1 MKERLV
7 RGTPLASV
15 LRALRNQRRKGPLPE
30 LSSWEN
36 DLIERRVASTTW
48 YAVSVFD
55 SLLQRVHRFVY
66 DGSEAAAQN
75 MGRVYAR
82 ELIAAAPEPMVVRG
96 DALDTLARIPARWRT
111 QYNFGELNVSPL
123 PAREGEHGVR
133 VRVASFPDMSA
144 CHGHALIGFTHEL
157 AERAGATEIR
167 LQIEERPWM
176 HNPLL
181 SYTLTWS
188 SEPK

>member
-15 LRALRNQRRKGPLPE
+15 LRALRVHGRKRPLPE
-30 LSSWEN
+30 LSSWEK
-36 DLIERRVASTTW
+36 DLIGRKVAPTTW
-48 YAVSVFD
+48 YAVTVFD
-55 SLLQRVHRFVY
+55 SLLQLVHRFVY

-75 MGRVYAR
+75 MGRVFAR
-82 ELIAAAPEPMVVRG
+82 ELIARSSEAIVVVG
-96 DALDTLARIPARWRT
+96 DPLQSLARTPARWRA
-111 QYNFGELNVSPL
+111 QYNFGELSVAPL

-144 CHGHALIGFTHEL
+144 CHGHALIGFTREL
-157 AERAGATEIR
+157 AEKAGATGIR

-181 SYTLTWS
+181 SYTLIWS
-188 SEPK
+188 

>member
-15 LRALRNQRRKGPLPE
+15 LRTLRTQRRQRPLPE
-30 LSSWEN
+30 LGSWEK
-36 DLIERRVASTTW
+36 DLIERKVAPTTW
-48 YAVSVFD
+48 YALTVFD
-55 SLLQRVHRFVY
+55 SLLQLVHRFVY
-66 DGSEAAAQN
+66 DGSEIAAQN

-82 ELIAAAPEPMVVRG
+82 ELINANRELLVADG
-96 DALDTLARIPARWRT
+96 DPLETLSRVPARWRA
-111 QYNFGELNVSPL
+111 QYNFGEVTIAPL

-133 VRVASFPDMSA
+133 VRVASYPDMSA
-144 CHGHALIGFTHEL
+144 CHGHAFIGFTQEL
-157 AERAGATEIR
+157 VEQAGASTPR
-167 LQIEERPWM
+167 VVIEERPWM

-188 SEPK
+188 

>member
-15 LRALRNQRRKGPLPE
+15 LRALRNQRRMRPLPE
-30 LSSWEN
+30 LSSWEK
-36 DLIERRVASTTW
+36 DLIERKVAPSTW
-48 YAVSVFD
+48 YAISVFD
-55 SLLQRVHRFVY
+55 SLLQLVHRFVY

-82 ELIAAAPEPMVVRG
+82 ELLAQVPEALVVAG
-96 DALDTLARIPARWRT
+96 DPLQTLARVPMRWRA
-111 QYNFGELNVSPL
+111 QYNFAEVQVSPL

-133 VRVASFPDMSA
+133 VRVASYPDMSA
-144 CHGHALIGFTHEL
+144 CHGHAFIGFTREL
-157 AERAGATEIR
+157 AEKAGAASIEV
-167 LQIEERPWM
+167 QIEERPWM

-181 SYTLTWS
+181 SYTLNWS
-188 SEPK
+188 A

>member
-15 LRALRNQRRKGPLPE
+15 LRALRNQRRSRPLPE
-30 LSSWEN
+30 LSSWEQ
-36 DLIERRVASTTW
+36 DLIERKVAPSTW
-48 YAVSVFD
+48 YAITVFD
-55 SLLQRVHRFVY
+55 SLMQLVHRFVY

-82 ELIAAAPEPMVVRG
+82 ELIAQMPETMVVVG
-96 DALDTLARIPARWRT
+96 DALETLARVPSRWRA
-111 QYNFGELNVSPL
+111 QYNFADVQVSPL

-133 VRVASFPDMSA
+133 VRVASYPDMSA
-144 CHGHALIGFTHEL
+144 CHGHALIGFTREL
-157 AERAGATEIR
+157 AEQAGATAIR
-167 LQIEERPWM
+167 MQIEERPWM

-181 SYTLTWS
+181 SYTLVWAG
-188 SEPK
+188 

>member
-15 LRALRNQRRKGPLPE
+15 LRALRSQRRKRPLPE
-30 LSSWEN
+30 LSSWEQ
-36 DLIERRVASTTW
+36 DLIERKVAPTTW
-48 YAVSVFD
+48 YAIQVFD
-55 SLLQRVHRFVY
+55 SLLQLTHRFVY
-66 DGSEAAAQN
+66 DGSEQAAQN

-82 ELIAAAPEPMVVRG
+82 ELIAAMPETVVVVG
-96 DALDTLARIPARWRT
+96 DALETLARVPARWRA
-111 QYNFGELNVSPL
+111 QYNFGELQVSPL

-133 VRVASFPDMSA
+133 VRVSSYPDMSA
-144 CHGHALIGFTHEL
+144 CHGHAVIGFTREL
-157 AERAGATEIR
+157 AEKAGAHAPR

-181 SYTLTWS
+181 SYTLVW
-188 SEPK
+188 

>member
-15 LRALRNQRRKGPLPE
+15 LRTLRAQRRTHPLPE
-30 LSSWEN
+30 LSTWEK
-36 DLIERRVASTTW
+36 DLIERKVAPTTW
-48 YAVSVFD
+48 YSVSVFD
-55 SLLQRVHRFVY
+55 SLLQLTHRFVY

-75 MGRVYAR
+75 MGRVFAR
-82 ELIAAAPEPMVVRG
+82 ELMAANAELLVVAN
-96 DALDTLARIPARWRT
+96 DALETLARVPARWRA
-111 QYNFGELNVSPL
+111 QYNFGEVNVSPL

-133 VRVASFPDMSA
+133 VRVASYPDMSA
-144 CHGHALIGFTHEL
+144 CHGHAFIGFTREL
-157 AERAGATEIR
+157 AEKAGAASPR

-188 SEPK
+188 

>member
-15 LRALRNQRRKGPLPE
+15 LRTLRTQRKQRPLPE
-30 LSSWEN
+30 LSSWEK
-36 DLIERRVASTTW
+36 DLIERKVAPTTW

-55 SLLQRVHRFVY
+55 SLLQLVHRFVY
-66 DGSEAAAQN
+66 DGSEAAAQQ
-75 MGRVYAR
+75 MGRIFAR
-82 ELIAAAPEPMVVRG
+82 ESIAAAPESTVVVG
-96 DALDTLARIPARWRT
+96 DPLETLARVPARWRG
-111 QYNFGELNVSPL
+111 QYNFGEVNVSPL

-144 CHGHALIGFTHEL
+144 CHGHAFIGFTIEL
-157 AERAGATEIR
+157 AEKAGASGIR
-167 LQIEERPWM
+167 MQIEERPWM

-181 SYTLTWS
+181 CYTLSWG
-188 SEPK
+188 

>member
-15 LRALRNQRRKGPLPE
+15 LRALRTQRRKRPLPE
-30 LSSWEN
+30 LSSWEK
-36 DLIERRVASTTW
+36 DLIGRKVAPTTW

-55 SLLQRVHRFVY
+55 SLLQLVHRFVY

-75 MGRVYAR
+75 MGRVFAR
-82 ELIAAAPEPMVVRG
+82 ELLAKTPETMVVAG
-96 DALDTLARIPARWRT
+96 DPLQTLAGVPARWRG

-123 PAREGEHGVR
+123 PAREDEHGVR

-144 CHGHALIGFTHEL
+144 CHGHALIGFTREL
-157 AERAGATEIR
+157 AEKAGASEIR

-181 SYTLTWS
+181 SYTLTWTG
-188 SEPK
+188 